1 MMKRLEM
8 FPRPSSGVS
17 LRVCT
22 SLPVNSTL
30 IALALQ
36 LGDLQSEGNF
46 GINKKDITKVSE
58 CVIICAFQSEEAGWW
73 KNYGQMNPP
82 VAQSV
87 AQG

>member
-1 MMKRLEM
+1 MKRLEM

-17 LRVCT
+17 LCMCT

-36 LGDLQSEGNF
+36 LGHLQLEGNF
-46 GINKKDITKVSE
+46 GINKKDITKVSVS
-58 CVIICAFQSEEAGWW
+58 VIIYAFQSEESGWW

-82 VAQSV
+82 VAESIV
-87 AQG
+87 QG